1 MNLSNNQIH
10 LLKRPKKEGLGKAY
24 LHGFQYAL
32 DNFNWQYLIQMD
44 ADFSHNPQDIN
55 RFLVELEN
63 TDCVIGSRHIPGAKL
78 QYPWYRKSLSVLAN
92 FYSRTIFSLP
102 VSDCT
107 TGFKG
112 YRRKVLE
119 EIMSEQYYSN
129 DYAFQNELLFYVYRH
144 GFRMKEIPIVF
155 EDRVRGKSK
164 MRLSNVIEGA
174 LGMGRVR
181 FQSLKVKKG

>member
-1 MNLSNNQIH
+1 MPRSSQSTGKNGRCETLVVIPTYNEKENIVLLIERILQLPKDDKLNVLVIDDNSPDGTGKIVQKLSLQNNQIH

-78 QYPWYRKSLSVLAN
+78 QYP
-92 FYSRTIFSLP
+92 
-102 VSDCT
+102 
-107 TGFKG
+107 
-112 YRRKVLE
+112 
-119 EIMSEQYYSN
+119 
-129 DYAFQNELLFYVYRH
+129 
-144 GFRMKEIPIVF
+144 
-155 EDRVRGKSK
+155 
-164 MRLSNVIEGA
+164 
-174 LGMGRVR
+174 
-181 FQSLKVKKG
+181 